1 MSNPQRCPIGVFQGP
16 IQLTSPITK
25 TLLNQI
31 ENRDKPF
38 FIDIEPKGVRPTVI
52 KNQFIQESYNNSV
65 EIDGL
70 KYNLFSLL
78 YIYNPIHTGYILP
91 QQPTNL
97 SPIAELILPA
107 ISQSTPPRFAIIS
120 FPIYITNN
128 TSAYSG
134 YLDQLWNSEAPVA
147 NLQTLFMNSA
157 EDKAQVSINYVTC
170 NNQPIHF
177 FIFPIGISMPATNW
191 QKLLNVVG
199 SPGNFYTQNLLNIR
213 LSQSSLLTVTSDD
226 FKNRFI
232 YYSKPPG
239 LRGKFNGAVCPIYKT
254 SEYKCV
260 PFDRIRDLQGDK
272 VVLNNAS
279 TLSDRLA
286 RQDIAKE
293 QAINSVG
300 GATSSPQVGITVAAV
315 AGASIGALVLIWLTS
330 LVSKRMN

>member
-52 KNQFIQESYNNSV
+52 KNHFIQESYNNSV

-78 YIYNPIHTGYILP
+78 YIFNPIHTGYILP
-91 QQPTNL
+91 QQPANL

-107 ISQSTPPRFAIIS
+107 ISQSTPPRYAIIS

-134 YLDQLWNSEAPVA
+134 YLDQLWNSEAQVA

-157 EDKAQVSINYVTC
+157 ED
-170 NNQPIHF
+170 
-177 FIFPIGISMPATNW
+177 
-191 QKLLNVVG
+191 
-199 SPGNFYTQNLLNIR
+199 
-213 LSQSSLLTVTSDD
+213 
-226 FKNRFI
+226 
-232 YYSKPPG
+232 
-239 LRGKFNGAVCPIYKT
+239 
-254 SEYKCV
+254 
-260 PFDRIRDLQGDK
+260 
-272 VVLNNAS
+272 
-279 TLSDRLA
+279 
-286 RQDIAKE
+286 
-293 QAINSVG
+293 
-300 GATSSPQVGITVAAV
+300 
-315 AGASIGALVLIWLTS
+315 
-330 LVSKRMN
+330 